1 MVEGARPNCKAMA
14 RIDNPP
20 TIPLDI
26 SSRSDSDSANP
37 DRCLCGGRIP
47 PLGDNRPNIED
58 DSLSNTRP
66 IELIDSPRCQRS
78 QISALWAAVYF
89 IRVLY
94 LIFYTP
100 YLIVKV
106 EVLHRSVEIT
116 ALTSHYSVFMKP
128 GLGQTQRRSHHSL
141 CPNFS

>member
-1 MVEGARPNCKAMA
+1 MVEGARPNCNAMA

-26 SSRSDSDSANP
+26 SSRSDNVNAIA
-37 DRCLCGGRIP
+37 DRFRSGGRIP

-100 YLIVKV
+100 YFN
-106 EVLHRSVEIT
+106 R
-116 ALTSHYSVFMKP
+116 YS
-128 GLGQTQRRSHHSL
+128 
-141 CPNFS
+141 